1 MYFNGSA
8 CWTGT
13 QHRGPS
19 IWGLL
24 RSSLVSQ
31 VPGLCDAKGVVGEKE
46 LAVVTEHKFRP
57 NFFSWSALKDPVPRF
72 LKADG
77 SKQERCFRG
86 RAMSCLKERSLSP
99 IRPLEVFDVSGT
111 PAGFGW
117 FHDPGS
123 NFLMTSLQRSSQ
135 KMFLS
140 HFSWSLSV
148 LD

>member
-19 IWGLL
+19 IWGL

-31 VPGLCDAKGVVGEKE
+31 VPGLCDAPYEVEKKYQSY
-46 LAVVTEHKFRP
+46 LKSK
-57 NFFSWSALKDPVPRF
+57 NLGQIFSSWKALKDPEPRF